1 MIWSTPWTGTARR
14 ENNNIQNEQ
23 VFALALS
30 PQRDA
35 VIAVGLTKLSGTKNQ
50 KGDMMAWSMDLNGN
64 QKWIKRYEVPGWQS
78 AADITQ
84 IKKNSYLLSG
94 GKWFIE
100 IDSDGN
106 LIKNHSE

>member
-1 MIWSTPWTGTARR
+1 MVWSQPWTGTARR
-14 ENNNIQNEQ
+14 ENNDIHNEN

-35 VIAVGLTKLSGTKNQ
+35 VIAVGLTYNRSGTKNQ
-50 KGDMMAWSMDLNGN
+50 KGDMMAWSMDLNGA

-84 IKKNSYLLSG
+84 IKNNRYLLSG
-94 GKWFIE
+94 GRSFFQ
-100 IDSDGN
+100 IDSDGT
-106 LIKNHSE
+106 LIQK